1 MEGVTIKARCLFG
14 GWETKPAP
22 RSFCTSCFA
31 ERLKIVFCCIYSV
44 GFPIFQYVCSRWDF
58 GNIWK
63 CPSWLHSQH
72 QYVTMWLVVP
82 DFKGCLDFEN
92 KYVCV
97 SFFLTPSAW
106 ECLISPSSSRPL
118 LYDANKISPSFMLAL
133 TRSHLSRAFVGVA
146 LSYTCSN
153 LPAILCYLYCARGL
167 PFVFWKCMKVTT
179 WSNCSITT
187 AIILTKGSQSVQA
200 LSAFKVQS

>member
-1 MEGVTIKARCLFG
+1 MF
-14 GWETKPAP
+14 AP
-22 RSFCTSCFA
+22 DGIL
-31 ERLKIVFCCIYSV
+31 EL
-44 GFPIFQYVCSRWDF
+44 
-58 GNIWK
+58 WK

-97 SFFLTPSAW
+97 SFFLAPSAW

-133 TRSHLSRAFVGVA
+133 TRSHLSRAFVEVA

-167 PFVFWKCMKVTT
+167 PFVLWKCMKVTT
-179 WSNCSITT
+179 WSHCSITT

-200 LSAFKVQS
+200 LRAFKVQC